1 MSRRRGKSRRESAI
15 RREIAVHGAD
25 GVVER
30 VVLAIIKWLNDV
42 SDDSVVCIEK
52 MLEGGVISVQF
63 KEAGSDEHIAAVDVL
78 ADTNEVAW
86 LSLKCSHGLLMWGY
100 ISRRT
105 EFGVPI
111 VTKRW
116 IHVSGGKVEEV
127 SLGEELD
134 GIIRKLLDAFTS
146 GRTLSRC
153 VSQINI

>member
-1 MSRRRGKSRRESAI
+1 MPRRSGESRRKSAI
-15 RREIAVHGAD
+15 RREIAVHGTD

-30 VVLAIIKWLNDV
+30 VVSAIIKWLNDA
-42 SDDSVVCIEK
+42 SDDGVVCIKK

-63 KEAGSDEHIAAVDVL
+63 KEAGSDEHIAVIDVY
-78 ADTNEVAW
+78 ADTNEVVW

-100 ISRRT
+100 VDRRT

-111 VTKRW
+111 VAKRW
-116 IHVSGGKVEEV
+116 IHVASGKVEEV

-146 GRTLSRC
+146 GKVLGRC
-153 VSQINI
+153 TS